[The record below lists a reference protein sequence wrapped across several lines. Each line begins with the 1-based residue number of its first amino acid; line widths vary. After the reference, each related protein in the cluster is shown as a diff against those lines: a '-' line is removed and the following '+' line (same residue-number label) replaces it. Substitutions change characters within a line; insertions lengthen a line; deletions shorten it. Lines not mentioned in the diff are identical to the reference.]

1 MQILWVS
8 PTPSHP
14 QNAGNRA
21 HIHALG
27 QRLLAAGHSITFLLY
42 DQEGQGSSPENVTAM
57 RSFWTDVFI
66 IPHRLRDRR
75 KSQGDHWGIDDWFNK
90 DLASAIHVLSLQ
102 KTFDVVFCEYVF
114 FSQALTFFGPTTL
127 KVLNCHDRMSDR
139 AELLDRNGLLP
150 DFFYTTRE
158 QEKIA
163 LDRAD
168 LVLAIQ
174 DDERAFFQSLTSK
187 CVIELG
193 HPVEENFVPDHAP
206 ASGPLRVGYIGSGNS
221 LNRKSVQL
229 LAQEIS
235 RRPSLEDR
243 IKLVLAGSICN
254 AADTLDIHE
263 IECLGFVDHEAD
275 FFSQIDLFINPMVD
289 GTGLKI
295 KTLST
300 LCHGVPFLG
309 TQSASAGLPTDAPEH
324 QCVDMGTLVDHL
336 ETVCAQ
342 PHTLRELRAAGM
354 RVLSAY
360 QKQFQAQMDGL
371 LRAIATKSV
380 KHLRRQRVLLVTDI
394 PFWEPGTGSH
404 SRIMASYQTL
414 ASNFDCDVFFYGS
427 VWKSRAAEIKRAGI
441 SKPVISYK
449 DYEEAA
455 KPVKFNTSVPA
466 HEGIKRGRY
475 TIFGSTLALFLQEV
489 MPYDAIIFEYIWMAY
504 LVDAVKYPA
513 LTVIDTHDLMALREY
528 RIATQNLLPSV
539 SLTLKE
545 EIEILQKF
553 NVILAI
559 QTEEAKLL
567 KALLPNNMTLCCPHG
582 IDGISEVRSKHSTGS
597 RPVRLGFVG
606 GRSQENQE
614 AILWFIK
621 QVWPVIG
628 QTTAELHIYGKV
640 CELLQEVAKLDR
652 VYRHGLVPSLDDAYE
667 YCDIMINPIMH
678 GGGLK
683 IKSIEA
689 IAYGK
694 PLISSP
700 EGAIGIQNPEQS
712 GIIVAKSRGDFI
724 YAILLLAQSPT
735 LRRDMAEKALS
746 AAKTQFNPAIS
757 FTPLVEMVRSL

>member
-27 QRLLAAGHSITFLLY
+27 QRLLEAGHAITFLLY
-42 DQEGQGSSPENVTAM
+42 DQEGQGSSPEHVAAM

-114 FSQALTFFGPTTL
+114 FSQALTFFGPNTL
-127 KVLNCHDRMSDR
+127 KILNCHDRMSDR

-193 HPVEENFVPDHAP
+193 HPVAENFVPDHEP

-235 RRPSLEDR
+235 RRPSLEDK

-324 QCVDMGTLVDHL
+324 QCADMGTLVDHL
-336 ETVCAQ
+336 EQVCAQ
-342 PHTLRELRAAGM
+342 PHTLCELRATGM

-360 QKQFQAQMDGL
+360 QKQFQSQMDGL
-371 LRAIATKSV
+371 LRAIATRSV

-394 PFWEPGTGSH
+394 PFWEPGVGNN
-404 SRIMASYQTL
+404 SRIL
-414 ASNFDCDVFFYGS
+414 ALVQQLRLSFDCNVFFFGS
-427 VWKSRAAEIKRAGI
+427 IWREREDAIKQAGLGHCVISFKPYEATAQSFTSRIAPTEGLKRARSDAFGKALKNYL
-441 SKPVISYK
+441 SQTTPFDAVIY
-449 DYEEAA
+449 
-455 KPVKFNTSVPA
+455 
-466 HEGIKRGRY
+466 
-475 TIFGSTLALFLQEV
+475 
-489 MPYDAIIFEYIWMAY
+489 EYIWTAY
-504 LVDAVKYPA
+504 LIDAVPYPS
-513 LTVIDTHDLMALREY
+513 LPIIDTHDFMAPREY
-528 RIATQNLLPSV
+528 RFASQDLPSGLSI
-539 SLTLKE
+539 SLQE
-545 EIEILQKF
+545 EIKILGNF
-553 NVILAI
+553 GVILAI
-559 QTEEAKLL
+559 QENEARWMQSLV
-567 KALLPNNMTLCCPHG
+567 PQSMVLCCPHG
-582 IDGISEVRSKHSTGS
+582 IPALKKQPPQRKSGADSVIF
-597 RPVRLGFVG
+597 GFVG
-606 GRSQENQE
+606 GGSRENQI
-614 AILWFIK
+614 AISWFIHE
-621 QVWPVIG
+621 VWPAIERLPV
-628 QTTAELHIYGKV
+628 ALHVYGNV
-640 CELLQEVAKLDR
+640 CDVLRGLSLADNIHLKGKL
-652 VYRHGLVPSLDDAYE
+652 PSLSAAYGH
-667 YCDIMINPIMH
+667 CDVMINPIMH

-689 IAYGK
+689 LAHGK

-700 EGAIGIQNPEQS
+700 EGVAGIPLPEQS
-712 GIIVAKSRGDFI
+712 GILVATNRTEFI
-724 YAILLLAQSPT
+724 TA
-735 LRRDMAEKALS
+735 ALS
-746 AAKTQFNPAIS
+746 VIHSSEMRKEMAKHALAAAKQNFDPDIS
-757 FTPLVEMVRSL
+757 FAPLVELVRSL